1 MLCANLLSLNKMKL
15 SVKII
20 VSCFFLLKC
29 VLSARQSNVA
39 ALSDEEYNVM
49 IKKITG
55 VFNKPSHERTN
66 LEKSVIRK
74 FYRWI
79 KEGKQTTV
87 GIGVTGTTI
96 NAE

>member
-1 MLCANLLSLNKMKL
+1 M
-15 SVKII
+15 
-20 VSCFFLLKC
+20 LLKC

-79 KEGKQTTV
+79 KEGKQITV
-87 GIGVTGTTI
+87 GVSGTTI
-96 NAE
+96 YINGKQLMRKEEV